1 MTNIQ
6 ISIDEQMLLEIRQA
20 GKSAGQDTTQIVREA
35 LATWLKRRQGVRF
48 EQEWIAAL
56 KKNQDD
62 ASRAEEWLET
72 QAWTEA

>member
-6 ISIDEQMLLEIRQA
+6 IAIDEQMLAEIR
-20 GKSAGQDTTQIVREA
+20 STGQDVNQIIRAA
-35 LATWLKRRQGVRF
+35 LATWLKRRQGARF

-62 ASRAEEWLET
+62 ANRAEEWLET
-72 QAWTEA
+72 QAWTAA